1 MTLDAIIEKTV
12 LCFLQICI
20 WGTLCKPS
28 QRANLFTL
36 PLSTSRVCSL
46 ALSISTNQKII
57 FRSELYRVY
66 TAEMLMQKPQ
76 VTLNTEDSMSTIMD
90 KFQKCDAGTLP
101 VLKSDGKFVGFVS
114 RTHLYASYRQIMKDF
129 SEE

>member
-1 MTLDAIIEKTV
+1 M
-12 LCFLQICI
+12 
-20 WGTLCKPS
+20 PS
-28 QRANLFTL
+28 SLFTNNSHCTL
-36 PLSTSRVCSL
+36 INLCVKKAQTLIYILVNINKIR
-46 ALSISTNQKII
+46 KII

>member
-1 MTLDAIIEKTV
+1 MGHIVQTISACKSLHFAVVDKSGV
-12 LCFLQICI
+12 LLGVINI
-20 WGTLCKPS
+20 NKI
-28 QRANLFTL
+28 R
-36 PLSTSRVCSL
+36 
-46 ALSISTNQKII
+46 KII